1 MPAVPKK
8 TTKPNKELTKALN
21 VLIGDKKPTL
31 ADKIAKVP
39 QRKSSP
45 LWTGPCG
52 ESDLGGVT
60 QSMLGRYLSCPERF
74 RIYAVE
80 GLQPADS
87 FSAPLEFG
95 NMWHVC
101 EEAVASDDQTCINRS
116 ANVLWKADLTDY
128 CIKLYNQHP
137 MNREK
142 VDHWYSMCKA
152 MFPLYFSHW
161 AEHDDMKQRVPLMSE
176 QVFNVPYKLPSGRVV
191 RLRGKFDS
199 VDLVEGGDNAGV
211 WLMENKT
218 KSSIDKQKLQRQ
230 LTFDLQTML
239 YLIALKDIQIQSRDN
254 PGAAKH
260 KGGSELQPLYGK
272 CIRGVRYNV
281 VRRSAHKS
289 TESMLKKLTEDQ
301 AAGRIEEWFARWNVG
316 VQQRDIDKFK
326 RECLDPVL
334 ENLCDDYE
342 WWAAC
347 KHGGK
352 VDVYDYQRRE
362 MSFVDHKLRHFRFP
376 YGVYSPVAEGG
387 FGDVDAYMDT
397 GSTAGL
403 RRAET
408 LFPEL
413 Q

>member
-1 MPAVPKK
+1 MPPIPKK
-8 TTKPNKELTKALN
+8 KSVKPDKELTKALN
-21 VLIGDKKPTL
+21 GTNAL

-39 QRKSSP
+39 QRKVGP
-45 LWTGPCG
+45 LWAGPCG
-52 ESDLGGVT
+52 DGPLGGVT

-80 GLQPADS
+80 GLQVADS

-101 EEAVASDDQTCINRS
+101 EEMHANSVGDGLREDNQCWERS
-116 ANVLWKADLTDY
+116 LYAY

-137 MNREK
+137 MNRDK

-152 MFPLYFSHW
+152 MFPLYVKHW
-161 AEHDDMKQRVPLMSE
+161 SEHDDMKQRVPLMSE
-176 QVFNVPYKLPSGRVV
+176 QVFDVPYKLPSGRVV

-199 VDLVEGGDNAGV
+199 VDLVEGGPNAGV

-218 KSSIDKQKLQRQ
+218 KSGIDKQKLQRQ
-230 LTFDLQTML
+230 LTFDLQTL
-239 YLIALKDIQIQSRDN
+239 TYIIALDEARTTMDFELGGGKD
-254 PGAAKH
+254 
-260 KGGSELQPLYGK
+260 ELLEKTP
-272 CIRGVRYNV
+272 IRGVRYNV

-289 TESMLKKLTEDQ
+289 VESMLKKLTEDTE
-301 AAGRIEEWFARWNVG
+301 AGRVEEWFARWNVE
-316 VQQRDIDKFK
+316 VTERDIAKFK
-326 RECLDPVL
+326 QQCLDPVL

-342 WWAAC
+342 WWHYVKTRTPEQSAFDDYEHRCMAQGEF
-347 KHGGK
+347 KHHYK
-352 VDVYDYQRRE
+352 
-362 MSFVDHKLRHFRFP
+362 RHFRLP
-376 YGVYSPVAEGG
+376 YGIYSPVHEGG

-413 Q
+413 QSN